1 MFLAM
6 LVGVAEVVVYAAYW
20 RKAEAAKEK
29 ERKVVEKK
37 VVIGEY
43 KGGIDGTDDDRS
55 VPVGTTAEKV
65 EIWGK
70 GVNGGARRR
79 LRERWKEREDG
90 SEFRSL
96 GAIH

>member
-1 MFLAM
+1 MFLA
-6 LVGVAEVVVYAAYW
+6 LVVGVAEVVVYAAYW
-20 RKAEAAKEK
+20 RKAEAAKAK
-29 ERKVVEKK
+29 ERKVIEKK

-43 KGGIDGTDDDRS
+43 KGDIDGTDHDRS

-79 LRERWKEREDG
+79 LRERWKGGEED
-90 SEFRSL
+90 SEFRPSR
-96 GAIH
+96 AIH